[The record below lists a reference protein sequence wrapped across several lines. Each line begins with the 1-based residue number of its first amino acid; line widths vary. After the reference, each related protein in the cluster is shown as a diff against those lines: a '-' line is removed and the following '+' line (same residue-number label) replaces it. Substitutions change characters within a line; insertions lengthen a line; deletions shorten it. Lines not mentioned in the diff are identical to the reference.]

1 MQSDCKLLRMLL
13 APLDRK
19 RLQWILFKVGHGFF
33 STCLE
38 PRGAKEEQIQSIIDS
53 IKRDDTD
60 MMYRGVVSSLTKRD
74 IDSVL
79 PRKGKT
85 KASSIDMLLALD
97 HPRKDD
103 TVFAIVP
110 FDSNRLHLRMTMMT
124 PQVDTNATLVPFVQE
139 KKRKRIGKLWAKLA
153 KLTHRSRQMQ
163 GHMKDIL
170 SGEGAGNL
178 RIAAVHAELI
188 KRLGIDFGADKY
200 RNMYLFFHR
209 TLRRLALQLAEDARK
224 KAKKRKKAKRKK
236 APVLMF
242 TANADAESEWRE
254 RQRMFDKDESPLRYL
269 FASMV
274 P

>member
-13 APLDRK
+13 APLTRK
-19 RLQWILFKVGHGFF
+19 RLQWTLFNVGHGSFF
-33 STCLE
+33 STCLA
-38 PRGAKEEQIQSIIDS
+38 PRGTKEEQIQSIIGS

-85 KASSIDMLLALD
+85 KPSSIDMLLALD

-139 KKRKRIGKLWAKLA
+139 KKRKR
-153 KLTHRSRQMQ
+153 
-163 GHMKDIL
+163 
-170 SGEGAGNL
+170 
-178 RIAAVHAELI
+178 
-188 KRLGIDFGADKY
+188 LG
-200 RNMYLFFHR
+200 
-209 TLRRLALQLAEDARK
+209 
-224 KAKKRKKAKRKK
+224 
-236 APVLMF
+236 
-242 TANADAESEWRE
+242 
-254 RQRMFDKDESPLRYL
+254 
-269 FASMV
+269 
-274 P
+274 